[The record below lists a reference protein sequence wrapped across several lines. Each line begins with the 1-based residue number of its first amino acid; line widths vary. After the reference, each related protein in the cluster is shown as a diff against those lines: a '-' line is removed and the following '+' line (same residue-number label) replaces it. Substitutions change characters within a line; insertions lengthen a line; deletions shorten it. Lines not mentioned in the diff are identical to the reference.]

1 MMMPRGLEGV
11 RWRRGYAPVVVLLAL
26 AADYLSPAAMW
37 TAALPL
43 MFMAVLLTFRERRAA
58 LAVLFLS
65 SWIAIPLSVGAVR
78 AFDTA
83 RGQHRL
89 FAVGGEVPGV
99 GPRLWSQCN
108 APDLVTSEL
117 PSLDVVPEFAG
128 HVIRTFASM
137 HNSLAL
143 LSFDPYAHG
152 GDCFGRLPENSREPG
167 AE

>member
-43 MFMAVLLTFRERRAA
+43 MFMAVLLTFRERGAA

-65 SWIAIPLSVGAVR
+65 SWIAVPGSAGMVR
-78 AFDTA
+78 AFDAA
-83 RGQHRL
+83 RGQQRL
-89 FAVGGEVPGV
+89 FAVGSDVPGI
-99 GPRLWSQCN
+99 GPRLWSQCQ
-108 APDLVTSEL
+108 APEIITSEL
-117 PSLDVVPEFAG
+117 DVASAGESAG
-128 HVIRTFASM
+128 HVVRTFAYM
-137 HNSLAL
+137 HNRLAL
-143 LSFDPYAHG
+143 MSFDPFAHS
-152 GDCFGRLPENSREPG
+152 GDCFGRLPANPRAPG